1 MADRSKFYGL
11 KEVADV
17 DLFPVGT
24 RVTVSYADGKVTLA
38 GVKDK
43 EGDAG
48 TEDVKAAYSFDTL
61 KVTNIEVT
69 SEQVSARGGKG
80 NPELISW
87 SYGKEVNFTMED
99 ALLSMDT
106 LDLMF
111 GASESGA
118 DTTKS
123 LTIDANTFPDS
134 YLLIGQTV
142 MRSYQDGTDHPFLF
156 VMPKAQIQV
165 GGTLT
170 MEAEGDPSTFE
181 MTVKA
186 LSASCKFTG
195 DPAAR
200 KDVLVQFINLD
211 QITGDYVINVK

>member
-17 DLFPVGT
+17 DLYPVGT
-24 RVTVSYADGKVTLA
+24 KITIKKDGTVEA
-38 GVKDK
+38 G
-43 EGDAG
+43 
-48 TEDVKAAYSFDTL
+48 AAASYSFDTL
-61 KVTNIEVT
+61 KVTNIEAT
-69 SEQVSARGGKG
+69 SEEVSARGGKG

-99 ALLSMDT
+99 ALLSMET

-111 GASESGA
+111 GAKEN
-118 DTTKS
+118 TTEDVAT
-123 LTIDANTFPDS
+123 LTIDANTFPEP
-134 YLLIGQTV
+134 YLIVGKTV
-142 MRSYQDGTDHPFLF
+142 MRAYSDGKDHPFYF

-186 LSASCKFTG
+186 LSSDCTLNGTAS
-195 DPAAR
+195 
-200 KDVLVQFINLD
+200 KDVLVQFINAD
-211 QITGDYVINVK
+211 KVAEGTGYVING

>member
-17 DLFPVGT
+17 DLYPVGT
-24 RVTVSYADGKVTLA
+24 KITIKKDGTVEAEATAS
-38 GVKDK
+38 
-43 EGDAG
+43 
-48 TEDVKAAYSFDTL
+48 YSFDTL
-61 KVTNIEVT
+61 KVTNIEAT
-69 SEQVSARGGKG
+69 SEEVSARGGKG

-99 ALLSMDT
+99 ALLSMET

-111 GASESGA
+111 GAKEAATGDA
-118 DTTKS
+118 AT
-123 LTIDANTFPDS
+123 LTIDANTFPEP
-134 YLLIGQTV
+134 YLIVGKTV
-142 MRSYQDGTDHPFLF
+142 MRAYSDGKDHPFYF

-181 MTVKA
+181 MAVKA
-186 LSASCKFTG
+186 LSSDCTLG
-195 DPAAR
+195 GAAA
-200 KDVLVQFINLD
+200 KDVLVQFINAD
-211 QITGDYVINVK
+211 KVTEEAGYIINS

>member
-1 MADRSKFYGL
+1 MAADRSKFYGL

-17 DLFPVGT
+17 ELYPVGT
-24 RVTVSYADGKVTLA
+24 QISITYTKN
-38 GVKDK
+38 
-43 EGDAG
+43 
-48 TEDVKAAYSFDTL
+48 EDTPLTFTPATKASYSFDTL
-61 KVTNIEVT
+61 KVTNIET
-69 SEQVSARGGKG
+69 SSEETSARGGKG

-87 SYGKEVNFTMED
+87 SYGKEVTFTMED

-111 GASESGA
+111 GATESES
-118 DTTKS
+118 DTPT
-123 LTIDANTFPDS
+123 LTIDANTFPEP
-134 YLLIGQTV
+134 YMIVGKTV
-142 MRSYQDGTDHPFLF
+142 MRSYTDGKDHPFYF

-186 LSASCKFTG
+186 LSSNCVIGGNEA
-195 DPAAR
+195 
-200 KDVLVQFINLD
+200 KDVLVQFINIEKLTD
-211 QITGDYVINVK
+211 GQAFVINGQKTSG

>member
-17 DLFPVGT
+17 ELYPVGT
-24 RVTVSYADGKVTLA
+24 QITIKNDGTVTTGETAT
-38 GVKDK
+38 
-43 EGDAG
+43 
-48 TEDVKAAYSFDTL
+48 YSFDTL
-61 KVTNIEVT
+61 KVTNIEAT
-69 SEQVSARGGKG
+69 SEEVSARGGKG

-87 SYGKEVNFTMED
+87 SYGKEVTFTMED
-99 ALLSMDT
+99 ALLSMET

-111 GASESGA
+111 GAAEEATGDSA
-118 DTTKS
+118 V
-123 LTIDANTFPDS
+123 LTIDANTFPEP
-134 YLLIGQTV
+134 YLIVGKTV
-142 MRSYQDGTDHPFLF
+142 MRAYSDGKDHSFFF

-186 LSASCKFTG
+186 LSTDCKLG
-195 DPAAR
+195 GADA
-200 KDVLVQFINLD
+200 KDVLVQFINAEKVPEG
-211 QITGDYVINVK
+211 TGYVINGN

>member
-17 DLFPVGT
+17 DLYPVGT
-24 RVTVSYADGKVTLA
+24 KITIKNDGTVTAEATAS
-38 GVKDK
+38 
-43 EGDAG
+43 
-48 TEDVKAAYSFDTL
+48 YSFDTL
-61 KVTNIEVT
+61 KVTNIEAT
-69 SEQVSARGGKG
+69 SEEVSARGGKG

-99 ALLSMDT
+99 ALLSMET

-111 GASESGA
+111 GAKEAATGDA
-118 DTTKS
+118 AT
-123 LTIDANTFPDS
+123 LTIDANTFPEP
-134 YLLIGQTV
+134 YLIIGKTV
-142 MRSYQDGTDHPFLF
+142 MRAYSDGKDHPFYF

-186 LSASCKFTG
+186 LSSDCTLGGTAS
-195 DPAAR
+195 
-200 KDVLVQFINLD
+200 KDVLVQFINAD
-211 QITGDYVINVK
+211 KVAEETGYVING